1 MKKAMEFFMN
11 WNIKFGSENTSLL
24 GGHLADVSD
33 VIAQSDT
40 KTTINRIILCLTI
53 NLRSYSVHAIEL
65 DSSCT

>member
-24 GGHLADVSD
+24 GGHLADVND